1 MRACDVIPQVIIVKL
16 NYVWSRCIKNQK
28 ILREFLRYVLIALI
42 TAIIVVMLRV
52 FLFASFKIPSFS
64 MEPTL
69 QTGDFILV
77 NKLIP
82 GSRIAI
88 LGNGEDGGP
97 VRLAGRRPV
106 RRNDVPVFNGAY
118 HHSADITQKWY
129 VYYVKRCV
137 GIPGD
142 TLSIRNGIYHI
153 NGRVNKISENEK
165 IGRVREWETPPEFR
179 SAGRFRDLGWTV
191 HRFGPIYIPRKG
203 DEIALDSINIWLY
216 RSLIEYETGRKL
228 TETEDSFLLDG
239 RPYPQHRFDRNY
251 YFMAGDNAADSND
264 SRYWGLLPEDHI
276 VGKVAYIWKSKNL
289 HTGEY
294 RFDRFF
300 KHVE

>member
-1 MRACDVIPQVIIVKL
+1 M
-16 NYVWSRCIKNQK
+16 
-28 ILREFLRYVLIALI
+28 YVLIGVI

-52 FLFASFKIPSFS
+52 LLFASFKIPSFS

-69 QTGDFILV
+69 QAGDFILV
-77 NKLIP
+77 NKRIP
-82 GSRIAI
+82 GPRIDI
-88 LGNGEDGGP
+88 LGNGGDGRP
-97 VRLAGRRPV
+97 VRLTGRRSV
-106 RRNDVPVFNGAY
+106 RRNEVLVFNGAY
-118 HHSADITQKWY
+118 HQSPDITQKWY

-142 TLSIRNGIYHI
+142 TLSIRDGIYHI
-153 NGRVNKISENEK
+153 NGRVNKISENEN
-165 IGRVREWETPPEFR
+165 IGRVGKGDVPPKFQA
-179 SAGRFRDLGWTV
+179 AGRFADLGWTV
-191 HRFGPIYIPRKG
+191 YRFGPIYIPQKG
-203 DEIALDSINIWLY
+203 DDIALDSINVRLY
-216 RSLIEYETGRKL
+216 RPLIEYETGRKL
-228 TETEDSFLLDG
+228 TETEGSFLLDG
-239 RPYPQHRFDRNY
+239 QPYPRHRFDRNY

-300 KHVE
+300 KPVE